1 MSFFRS
7 RRSFAVVGLLLVL
20 ALFLVRPGANR
31 LRARIVHSISLA
43 LGRQVDVASVTLH
56 LLPQPGF
63 TLENFVVHDDPVFS
77 AEPMLRA
84 EEVTAALRVSSLF
97 RGRIEI
103 AHLNLSE
110 PSMNL
115 VRNSDG
121 RWNVE
126 GLLDRAAKTP
136 IAPTSKARTEVRPGF
151 PYIEAERGR
160 INFKF
165 GQEKKSY
172 ALTDADFGFWQD
184 SENAWGMRLKAQPVR
199 TDFNLSDTGLLTV
212 NGTWQRAA
220 VLRAT
225 PLQFNFLWERA
236 QLGQASKLAYGND
249 QGWRG
254 TIEFAATLSGTPGDL
269 LVATQASVEDFRR
282 YDIPGG
288 GALRLQAQCSGH
300 YSTANQTLSKLA
312 CHAPAGD
319 GMVTVDGSIAGL
331 PGAPSYD
338 LGMVVER
345 VPAQALV
352 EFARHAKQ
360 GIPGDLIADG
370 KLEASVRCVR
380 ANRAGPAVW
389 TGAGETLGFH
399 LSSKS
404 IKTEVALDRI
414 PLAISARGT
423 AVPPIKISGFPAGA
437 GIREAPARNH
447 IEIGPF
453 PLALGKPSPAVARGW
468 ISYSGYGFSL
478 QGDGQIQRLLQVAHT
493 LGLPAPA
500 LAADG
505 AARVDLEI
513 AGAWSGFKASTTT
526 GRVQLHA
533 VRAPVGGL
541 NVPLEI
547 ASADLLLEQDA
558 IKVQSLTAS
567 LAGSIWHG
575 SLLLPRQ
582 CAVPGHCPLH
592 FDLHTDAISTDQFAQ
607 ALNPQSRERAW
618 YQLSSSASPGVPFL
632 RTLHATGRLAVDQLF
647 IHKLGAT
654 GVSANTELEGGKLRL
669 ADVRGNFL
677 GGRHAGEW
685 TADFTLKPPKYAGSG
700 ALEHASLAQ
709 LADAMHDG
717 WVNGTA
723 TANYQV
729 TASGWNTPNLLA
741 SATASLQID
750 AQDARLPHIA
760 LGSTAGPLHLHRFAG
775 RFLVRNG
782 KLEIQNGKI
791 ETANGNYQISGSASF
806 DRNLD
811 VKLSREDGT
820 GFNITGTLTEPQVSP
835 ATASETQAA
844 LKP

>member
-7 RRSFAVVGLLLVL
+7 RRSLAVIGLLLVL
-20 ALFLVRPGANR
+20 ALFLVRPGGNR

-63 TLENFVVHDDPVFS
+63 TLKNFVVHDDPVFG

-84 EEVTAALRVSSLF
+84 EEVTAALRVRSLF

-103 AHLNLSE
+103 AHLSLTE
-110 PSMNL
+110 PSLNL

-121 RWNVE
+121 RWNLE
-126 GLLDRAAKTP
+126 DLLDRAAKTP

-165 GQEKKSY
+165 GQEKKPY

-184 SENAWGMRLKAQPVR
+184 SENAWGMRLKAQPMR
-199 TDFNLSDTGLLTV
+199 TDFNLSDTGRLTV
-212 NGTWQRAA
+212 DGTWQRAA

-236 QLGQASKLAYGND
+236 QLGQASKLVYGND

-254 TIEFAATLSGTPGDL
+254 TVEFAATLNGTPGDL
-269 LVATQASVEDFRR
+269 MVATQASVEDFRR

-288 GALRLQAQCSGH
+288 GALRLAAQCNGH
-300 YSTANQTLSKLA
+300 YSTANQMLSRLA
-312 CHAPAGD
+312 CHTPAGE
-319 GMVTVDGSIAGL
+319 GMLRVDGSIAGL
-331 PGAPSYD
+331 PGPVAYD
-338 LGMVVER
+338 LRMVVEHLP
-345 VPAQALV
+345 VQALV

-360 GIPGDLIADG
+360 GIPGDLIAAG
-370 KLEASVRCVR
+370 KLGANVRCLR
-380 ANRAGPAVW
+380 ANRTGPAVW
-389 TGAGETLGFH
+389 TGSGETLGFH

-404 IKTEVALDRI
+404 TKTEVALDRI
-414 PLAISARGT
+414 PFAISAKGT
-423 AVPPIKISGFPAGA
+423 AVPPIKISGFPVGT
-437 GIREAPARNH
+437 GFTEAPARNH

-453 PLALGKPSPAVARGW
+453 NLGLGKPSPAVTRGW

-493 LGLPAPA
+493 LGLPAPM

-513 AGAWSGFKASTTT
+513 AGVWSGFKAPTTT
-526 GRVQLHA
+526 GRVQLRA
-533 VRAPVGGL
+533 VRAPIGGL

-547 ASADLLLEQDA
+547 ASADLLLERDA
-558 IKVQSLTAS
+558 IKVPSLTAS

-582 CAVPGHCPLH
+582 CAAPGRCPLQ
-592 FDLHTDAISTDQFAQ
+592 FDLHSDALSTDQFAQ

-618 YQLSSSASPGVPFL
+618 YQLSSSPSPGVPFL
-632 RTLHATGRLAVDQLF
+632 RTLHATGKLAVDQLL

-654 GVSANTELEGGKLRL
+654 GVSASTELEDGKLRL

-685 TADFTLKPPKYAGSG
+685 AVDFTVKPPKYAGSG

-729 TASGWNTPNLLA
+729 AASGWSTPNLLA
-741 SATASLQID
+741 SATATLQID

-760 LGSTAGPLHLHRFAG
+760 LGSTAGPLHVRRFAG
-775 RFLVRNG
+775 RFLLRNG

-791 ETANGNYQISGSASF
+791 ETANGDYQISGSASF
-806 DRNLD
+806 NRNLD